1 MAAVVLTLVVSFM
14 GAGILWLV
22 VGDRFALDA
31 DVQQNDIL
39 NLALYAGILLVPV
52 FLVVFFVLPL

>member
-14 GAGILWLV
+14 GAGILWLLA
-22 VGDRFALDA
+22 GDRFHLDD

-39 NLALYAGILLVPV
+39 NLALYTGILLVPV
-52 FLVVFFVLPL
+52 FLVVFFLLAL